1 MTMIFRSNEERAA
14 IVAGQRINVLN
25 FRNLLNSVM
34 SRASSNIGFTLAT
47 LNLDHLVKLRDDE
60 AFRSAYKRMTLV
72 SADGAPVV
80 KLGRRK
86 TPGLE
91 RVAGADIIGP
101 ICKASAQEGVRVFF
115 FGSSPERL
123 KAASQILQAENP
135 GLIICGLEAPP
146 QGFDVSSQAA
156 LECGARI
163 AASGAQLCF
172 ICLGA
177 PKQELYADRLASLH
191 PNIGFLCVGAALD
204 FIAGNPKRAP
214 LFLQQWGLEWTW
226 RLLKEPRRLG
236 WRYAQCAALFMQLS
250 LIEQRLAMIELFRT
264 RVADRRHNTAGA
276 YAGPERRRSAALN
289 PA

>member
-1 MTMIFRSNEERAA
+1 MIFRSNEERAA
-14 IVAGQRINVLN
+14 SVAGQRINVLN
-25 FRNLLNSVM
+25 FRNLLTSVM
-34 SRASSNIGFTLAT
+34 TRVSSNNGFTLAT

-80 KLGRRK
+80 KLGRRR

-101 ICKASAQEGVRVFF
+101 ICKAAAQDGVRIYF
-115 FGSSPERL
+115 FGSSPDKL
-123 KAASQILQAENP
+123 QASSQILQAEHP

-146 QGFDVSSQAA
+146 QGFDISSPAA

-177 PKQELYADRLASLH
+177 PKQEMFADRLASLH
-191 PNIGFLCVGAALD
+191 PTIGFLCVGAALD
-204 FIAGNPKRAP
+204 FIAGSPKRAP
-214 LFLQQWGLEWTW
+214 LVLQRWGLEWTW
-226 RLLKEPRRLG
+226 RLFKEPRRLG

-250 LIEQRLAMIELFRT
+250 LIEKRLELIELFRT
-264 RVADRRHNTAGA
+264 RVADRRQNAGNA
-276 YAGPERRRSAALN
+276 YAGPERRRAAVMS